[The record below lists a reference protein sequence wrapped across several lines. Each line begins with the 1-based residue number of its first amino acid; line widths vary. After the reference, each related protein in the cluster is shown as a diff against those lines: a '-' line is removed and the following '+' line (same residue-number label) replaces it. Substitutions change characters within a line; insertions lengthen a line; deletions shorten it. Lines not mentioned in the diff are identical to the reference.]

1 MKTIIKVLLG
11 LQLLVIF
18 AACNKSNPDL
28 VVNNANGD
36 PLKVYLTDAPIK
48 NDTVFLDIRYVE
60 VKLDTGMHKGD
71 DHFGDND
78 VDSLN
83 DRSNHDQFGHWDTL
97 QFTPNIYNVA
107 ALRNGV
113 DQLLGTG
120 YTKGTIRKIR
130 ITIGQNN
137 SIVDSG
143 VSHPLYT
150 RNNYVYANIHANH
163 HQKDSVNQSATALY
177 LDFDLFRSIVLVNG
191 RYYLLPYLKPFS
203 NENFAAVQG
212 GVIPAESRPFITVYN
227 STDTSFGLTDKLGY
241 FRIRGITEGTYSI
254 NFKGSNGYHDT
265 TINNVVLTKGRVYTI
280 PQKITLRK

>member
-1 MKTIIKVLLG
+1 MNKYIK
-11 LQLLVIF
+11 LLVSSVLVISI

-28 VVNNANGD
+28 VANPNGD

-60 VKLDTGMHKGD
+60 VKLDTSAHKGD

-83 DRSNHDQFGHWDTL
+83 NQSHRDQYGHWDTL
-97 QFTPNIYNVA
+97 NFTPNIYNVA

-120 YTKGTIRKIR
+120 NIKGTIRKIR

-137 SIVDSG
+137 SIVDSAG
-143 VSHPLYT
+143 SHPLYT
-150 RNNYVYANIHANH
+150 RNNYVYASIHANH
-163 HQKDSVNQSATALY
+163 HQRDSVNQSATALY

-191 RYYLLPYLKPFS
+191 RYYLLPFLKPFS
-203 NENFAAVQG
+203 NENYAAVQG
-212 GVIPAESRPFITVYN
+212 GVTPAESRPFITVYN
-227 STDTSFGLTDKLGY
+227 NTDTVFGLADKLGY

-254 NFKGSNGYHDT
+254 NFKGNNGYRDT
-265 TINNVVLTKGRVYTI
+265 TISNILLTKGRVYTI
-280 PQKITLRK
+280 PQKITLRRL